1 MAPPSGP
8 TAATASCSGLGRARP
23 LSHSE
28 TWRQRLLP
36 AGSLSVLRPKPRRG
50 MIIRKRGRVF
60 WRPRQL
66 LWSPACILTP
76 AASGP
81 RSLGPLNGAGTE
93 DRMSQGSPPGIP
105 GCRARA
111 TRSRPGGGTQGAA
124 RHDGPA
130 EPAPRGR
137 WTSSGV
143 GRSCSSGRA
152 SRGPSPRFPLGTGY
166 EPRGVK
172 EAEDAE
178 RQQRWR
184 VNSKSQADPEGSSTG
199 PPRLPPGS
207 RLSQTPSRCREGR
220 REIDWK

>member
-36 AGSLSVLRPKPRRG
+36 AGSLSVLRPKPRSG

-81 RSLGPLNGAGTE
+81 RSLGPRTAPAPRT
-93 DRMSQGSPPGIP
+93 
-105 GCRARA
+105 GCRKAVLPGSLAAARA
-111 TRSRPGGGTQGAA
+111 PPAPDPGVAPRAQ
-124 RHDGPA
+124 
-130 EPAPRGR
+130 PAPRGR

>member
-1 MAPPSGP
+1 MACGLRALGGGAGLVAPPSGP

-81 RSLGPLNGAGTE
+81 RSLGPRTAPAPRT
-93 DRMSQGSPPGIP
+93 
-105 GCRARA
+105 GCRKAVLPGSLAAARA
-111 TRSRPGGGTQGAA
+111 PPAPDPGVAPRAQPGTTALPSRLRVDGGRAA
-124 RHDGPA
+124 GSDGPA
-130 EPAPRGR
+130 PPDELPADPAPASLSELVTSREGSRRPRTQRG
-137 WTSSGV
+137 SSGGGLIV
-143 GRSCSSGRA
+143 RA
-152 SRGPSPRFPLGTGY
+152 RRTPRAA
-166 EPRGVK
+166 R
-172 EAEDAE
+172 
-178 RQQRWR
+178 R
-184 VNSKSQADPEGSSTG
+184 V
-199 PPRLPPGS
+199 LPGCPQVHG
-207 RLSQTPSRCREGR
+207 
-220 REIDWK
+220 